1 MKIKDL
7 KIRKILNTKSQET
20 IEIEAKTKKGIVK
33 TSVPQG
39 TSKGKYEAKYLP
51 IKTVLKNF
59 QKIKKYFINKE
70 FRSQEEVDL
79 LLRKLD
85 KTRNFSKIGGNL
97 ALGISSVA
105 LKAFALDDEQQVYE
119 YLGGKKL
126 PKLLANVAGGWGKGN
141 EIQEFLVM
149 PVKQKSFS
157 KNVFKIAELYIEL
170 GKILK
175 SKDRNFRFSK
185 NYESGWVTSLST
197 NKLLDIISDLVQGKN
212 LTIGLDVAASDRWN
226 GKKYIKR
233 SPKQHF
239 DFISELVDKYNLKFI
254 EDPFHEDDFDSFA
267 EFLSKHRKILVCG
280 DDLLATNPKRLE
292 LALRKNSVN
301 AVIVK
306 PNQIG
311 TITDTME
318 FVKKAKKNNVKT
330 IMSHRSGT
338 TDDTLFAHLAVG
350 LECDFAK
357 FGVSGERIVKLNEL
371 IRIEEKLM

>member
-212 LTIGLDVAASDRWN
+212 LTDVAASDRWN

-254 EDPFHEDDFDSFA
+254 EDPFHEDDFESFA
-267 EFLSKHRKILVCG
+267 ELMKRTNNVLICG
-280 DDLLATNPKRLE
+280 DDLLCTNVERLRVA
-292 LALRKNSVN
+292 LARKAINC
-301 AVIVK
+301 ALVK

-311 TITDTME
+311 TISDTIA
-318 FVKKAKKNNVKT
+318 FVRLAKKHGIKT
-330 IMSHRSGT
+330 VMSHRSGT
-338 TDDTLFAHLAVG
+338 TDDVLISHLTVG
-350 LECDFAK
+350 LECDYAK
-357 FGVSGERIVKLNEL
+357 IGISGERIFKINEL
-371 IRIEEKLM
+371 IRIEETL